1 MSETKNEYMAQNDT
15 TPKYPSPKM
24 QTETRIMTFYKNKPF
39 LYIRKGIEICHIFHF
54 ILFSI
59 ILILVYQRHRYGDMS
74 REVEPHTFCFSGS
87 F

>member
-1 MSETKNEYMAQNDT
+1 MTETKYEYMTQNDT

-54 ILFSI
+54 ILFSMI
-59 ILILVYQRHRYGDMS
+59 RVLVCQHHRYGDMS
-74 REVEPHTFCFSGS
+74 REVELLAFCFIVS